1 LASSVKY
8 VLVIA
13 ALILTTV
20 FSLKLG
26 AVNASWADVRG
37 VFDTDPDAVS
47 RAILKLRWPRI
58 VGAAVVG
65 CYLAVAGL
73 LFQILL
79 RNPLADPTIFGVS
92 SGAALAVVIA
102 MNIVIALANI
112 TEGGASASYLP
123 TQLVPPIA
131 MGGALLASF
140 AVVALAWKKGMQPL
154 RLLLFGAVLAVVL
167 NGAVM
172 TLVLSLSEARTEL
185 AILWL
190 AGSLYARDI
199 ADVLPGLWWGLGCF
213 LAIGFYARS
222 LSALRFDRDTA
233 HALGVETKVAVPILL
248 MAAAALAAS
257 AVAIA
262 GPVGFV
268 GLLVPHITRLVFG
281 SSVRHMLIG
290 SALFGALL
298 VMLSDLVGRMIAPP
312 LELPVGIVTS
322 LIGAPFFAVLIRQ
335 SLRKVAL

>member
-1 LASSVKY
+1 MASSVKY
-8 VLVIA
+8 ILVIA
-13 ALILTTV
+13 ALIVTTV

-26 AVNASWADVRG
+26 AVNANWADVRG

-47 RAILKLRWPRI
+47 RAIVKLRWPRI
-58 VGAAVVG
+58 VAAAVVG

-92 SGAALAVVIA
+92 SGAALAVVIG
-102 MNIVIALANI
+102 MNIVIALGSI

-123 TQLVPPIA
+123 TQLVPCIA

-140 AVVALAWKKGMQPL
+140 SVVALAWEKGMQPL

-190 AGSLYARDI
+190 AGSLYARDM

-213 LAIGFYARS
+213 LIIGCHAGS

-233 HALGVETKVAVPILL
+233 CALGVETKVAVPILL

-281 SSVRHMLIG
+281 SSVRHLLFG

-322 LIGAPFFAVLIRQ
+322 LIGAPVFAVLIRQ